1 MLQKTLLPLVSLVV
15 LIPVAHAVP
24 GAPPGAGGPG
34 GGGGA
39 YAAAPPQPADPT
51 KAGKTYKLGYEEWQM
66 AAGLQE
72 AGVGMTG
79 DEAKRNKEAVTA
91 GFERARDK
99 FRVATESDPNMKE
112 AWNMLGY
119 TSRMLGDYDGSLK
132 AYEKALALQPD
143 YPEAIEYRAELFL
156 LTGRLAE
163 AKDAYAWLL
172 KSSKPEYAATLKT
185 SMQDWVKS
193 QKKAAPG
200 PADAG
205 RAEFTAWVK
214 TL

>member
-1 MLQKTLLPLVSLVV
+1 MLRKNQLPLIAL
-15 LIPVAHAVP
+15 LALAPAAYAVP

-34 GGGGA
+34 G
-39 YAAAPPQPADPT
+39 YAAAPPPQANDPT
-51 KAGKTYKLGYEEWQM
+51 KAGKSYKLGYEEWQM

-72 AGVGMTG
+72 AGEGMTG
-79 DEAKRNKEAVTA
+79 EEAKRNKEAVTG

-99 FRVATESDPNMKE
+99 FRVATEADPNMKE

-119 TSRMLGDYDGSLK
+119 TSRMLGDYDASLK

-156 LTGRLAE
+156 LTGRLAD

-172 KSSKPEYAATLKT
+172 KSSKPEYAETLKA
-185 SMQDWVKS
+185 SMKDWAKT
-193 QKKAAPG
+193 KKATPG
-200 PADAG
+200 VADAD
-205 RAEFTAWVK
+205 RLQFTAWVK